1 MAHEIEVKVRVADLE
16 GFRAALRRVGARLVG
31 GGTGRVHEWN
41 TLYDTVAEDLRGRD
55 ELLRIRVETRTGR
68 DGRRLKRAERRVI
81 LTFKRP
87 VEEGGRGG
95 RPVVARGLNRP
106 TNSATGAETRG
117 HPTRE
122 VGPSADKVDRLGD
135 DHSDPLRRHKVREEI
150 ETEVRDARELRR
162 ILAGLGMRESFHYE
176 KYRTTFRMPGSQRW
190 AARLLIEL
198 DETPIGTFVELE
210 GPAKAIDRAARALGF
225 SKNEYI
231 VANYLRLYAEECMR
245 RGEKIGEMVFRNGK
259 RCRDDVSSW

>member
-16 GFRAALRRVGARLVG
+16 RFRAALRRVGARVVG

-41 TLYDTVAEDLRGRD
+41 TLYDTVAEELRGRD

-68 DGRRLKRAERRVI
+68 DGRRLKKAERRVI

-87 VEEGGRGG
+87 VGEGGREG

-106 TNSATGAETRG
+106 TYSATGAENLGRSTRD
-117 HPTRE
+117 
-122 VGPSADKVDRLGD
+122 VGPSGAAVDRSGGD
-135 DHSDPLRRHKVREEI
+135 HRDDLRRHKVREEM
-150 ETEVRDARELRR
+150 ETEVGDAKELRR

-176 KYRTTFRMPGSQRW
+176 KYRTTFRMPAQRW

-225 SKNEYI
+225 SKKEYI

-245 RGEKIGEMVFRNGK
+245 RGEKIGEMVFRN
-259 RCRDDVSSW
+259 RT